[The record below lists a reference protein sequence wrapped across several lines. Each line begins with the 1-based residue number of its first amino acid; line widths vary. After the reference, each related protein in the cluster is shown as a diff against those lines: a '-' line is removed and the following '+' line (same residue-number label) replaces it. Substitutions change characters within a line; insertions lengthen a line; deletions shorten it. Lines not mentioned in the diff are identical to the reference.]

1 MKARFVKTIGLPG
14 RVASVTS
21 IGIRVRRTASTNT
34 PPCSRT
40 FAMWRSDEVRASVPA
55 RLSWKLFMADPGQCM
70 MHNGL
75 VSRPCCA
82 AWDRMPQDEDDDLSF
97 LRALADDLILDVAER
112 DLARVA
118 RAIVDV

>member
-1 MKARFVKTIGLPG
+1 
-14 RVASVTS
+14 
-21 IGIRVRRTASTNT
+21 
-34 PPCSRT
+34 
-40 FAMWRSDEVRASVPA
+40 
-55 RLSWKLFMADPGQCM
+55 

-118 RAIVDV
+118 KAIVDVCERLAAERHIPRQELEAAIDALLLEWQERLSERRRGRPDREPT